1 MEGYTHIIYPQT
13 IKKTAA
19 VGCRFFLLLDVENYS
34 ALAVES
40 QVAVESQQASWQ
52 AVLSAATS
60 TTSTA
65 ASSATTSSAFGSD
78 AQDAKTATTANDR
91 TNASFF
97 IFLLV

>member
-19 VGCRFFLLLDVENYS
+19 EAAVFLLLDVENYS

-52 AVLSAATS
+52 AVLSATAS